1 MTAMTEMN
9 LSEEFLRQSE
19 HYLVEE
25 FLPKLKAAIALLS
38 EDELWWRPN
47 QQSNSVGN
55 MALHLDGNVRQWI
68 VSGVGEAPD
77 QRQRALEFLEQG
89 PVPAREL
96 IEKLENTVAEAVN
109 VLRKVDRNT
118 LLAKRKIQAYEVTL
132 VQAIVHVVE
141 HFSYHTGQIVYVAKM
156 LKGVDTQFYDL

>member
-1 MTAMTEMN
+1 MTEMH

-47 QQSNSVGN
+47 PQSNSVGN
-55 MALHLDGNVRQWI
+55 MVLHLNGNVRQWI

-77 QRQRALEFLEQG
+77 RRQRAQEFLEQG
-89 PVPAREL
+89 PMPAQEL
-96 IEKLENTVAEAVN
+96 VEKLENTVTEAVD
-109 VLRKVDRNT
+109 VLRTMDRTT
-118 LLAKRKIQAYEVTL
+118 LLSKRKIQANEVTL
-132 VQAIVHVVE
+132 LQALIHVVE

>member
-1 MTAMTEMN
+1 MREMT
-9 LSEEFLRQSE
+9 LSKEFVRQSE
-19 HYLVEE
+19 RFLVEE

-47 QQSNSVGN
+47 PQSNSVGN
-55 MALHLDGNVRQWI
+55 MVLHLNGNVRQWI

-77 QRQRALEFLEQG
+77 GRQRAQEFLEQG
-89 PVPAREL
+89 PVPAQEL
-96 IEKLENTVAEAVN
+96 IEKLETTVAEAVD
-109 VLRKVDRNT
+109 VLRKMDRTT
-118 LLAKRKIQAYEVTL
+118 LLAKREIQAYEVTL
-132 VQAIVHVVE
+132 AQAIIHVVE